1 MNQPLSTMSWTQ
13 GQAGEVPG
21 DNSRHSRWTLVR
33 LLLAAMLTVGALLVA
48 TGIAP

>member
-13 GQAGEVPG
+13 GQAVEAQG
-21 DNSRHSRWTLVR
+21 DDSRHSRWTLVR
-33 LLLAAMLTVGALLVA
+33 LVLAAVLTVGALLVA